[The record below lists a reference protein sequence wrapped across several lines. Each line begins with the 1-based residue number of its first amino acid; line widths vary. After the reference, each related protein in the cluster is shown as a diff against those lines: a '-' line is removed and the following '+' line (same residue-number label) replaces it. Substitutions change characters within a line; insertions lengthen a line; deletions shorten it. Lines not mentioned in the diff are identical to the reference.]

1 VGAVA
6 SVAALLAAG
15 SANSAVIA
23 NFPDFTD
30 VSKLKLNG
38 DAQQAPEG
46 LRLTEASKGQTGSA
60 FTRRAGINPSKSFK
74 AEFTY
79 LMYDT
84 TSFPGDGMAFVVHSN
99 GKGVIGDGGGG
110 LGFGSIGDSVA
121 VEFDTF
127 DNGGDDEDANEVAI
141 IVNGKAGKSRDASI
155 PAFSLYGTGQHFAW
169 VTYKASSH
177 MMKVYVTYQ
186 DPTRP
191 DTPEVAAKVNLE
203 KILDGKGRAGF
214 TAATGGANA
223 IHLVTSWK
231 MSQ

>member
-6 SVAALLAAG
+6 AVAALLAAG

-23 NFPDFTD
+23 NYPDFTD

-46 LRLTEASKGQTGSA
+46 LQLTEASEGQTGTA
-60 FTRRAGINPSKSFK
+60 FTKKARINPSKSFK

-84 TSFPGDGMAFVVHSN
+84 TTFPGDGMAFVVHSN
-99 GKGVIGDGGGG
+99 GKGVVGDGGGG
-110 LGFGSIGDSVA
+110 LGYGSIGHSVA
-121 VEFDTF
+121 VEFDTY

-141 IVNGKAGKSRDASI
+141 VVNGKAGKPRDAAI
-155 PAFSLYGTGQHFAW
+155 PAFNLYGTGQHYAW
-169 VTYKASSH
+169 VTYSARSH
-177 MMKVYVTYQ
+177 KLKVYVSWKNS
-186 DPTRP
+186 TRP
-191 DTPEVAAKVNLE
+191 TAPEVEAKVNLE

-223 IHLVTSWK
+223 IHRVTTWK